1 MVDTLP
7 AQPESIDAQLLRK
20 VALFADLPDEDLGAL
35 AAEAERRQFPVGA
48 ILMRQGDPADVLYLI
63 ETGRAEV
70 VITPR
75 TSEERVVGHV
85 GPGDPVG
92 ELGLLT
98 GEPRTAT
105 VRAVEPVVALAL
117 PRGAFAAAMERRGFA
132 QQLARV
138 VAGRLTSENRSIA
151 LADPPLSRLLFS
163 ETRLAWIWLLLR
175 VWVGYQWLE
184 SGIEKVRNPAWM
196 SSGLALRGFW
206 QQAVALSAHPLITYD
221 WYRSFI
227 EFLLRTGS
235 YTWFGKVIALGE
247 MFVGIGLILGCL
259 TGLAA
264 TGGLLMNVSYLLAG
278 SASINPVLAAVQV
291 PIILAWKVAGWWGLD
306 RWVLAPVLR
315 QRHVPAQRQVARE
328 LWSGRRWFQAARR

>member
-1 MVDTLP
+1 MVD
-7 AQPESIDAQLLRK
+7 AQRSRTEPVDAQVLRK
-20 VALFADLPDEDLGAL
+20 VALFADLPDEDLAAL
-35 AAEAERRQFPVGA
+35 AAQAERRQFAAGA
-48 ILMRQGDPADVLYLI
+48 ILMRQGDPADALYLV
-63 ETGRAEV
+63 ESGRAEV

-75 TSEERVVGHV
+75 KGEERVVGHV
-85 GPGDPVG
+85 GAGDPVG

-105 VRAVEPVVALAL
+105 VRAAEPIVALVL
-117 PRGAFAAAMERRGFA
+117 RRDAFAAAMEHRGFA
-132 QQLARV
+132 GQLAKV
-138 VAGRLTSENRSIA
+138 VAGRLTSENQSSA
-151 LADPPLSRLLFS
+151 LADPPLSRVLFS
-163 ETRLAWIWLLLR
+163 ETRLAWVWLLLR

-184 SGIEKVRNPAWM
+184 SGIAKVRNPAWM

-206 QQAVALSAHPLITYD
+206 QQAVAQSAHPLITYD

-235 YTWFGKVIALGE
+235 YAWFGKVIALGE
-247 MFVGIGLILGCL
+247 TFVGLGLILGCL

-278 SASINPVLAAVQV
+278 SASINPVLAAAQV

-306 RWVLAPVLR
+306 RWVLAPALRR
-315 QRHVPAQRQVARE
+315 QRPAIQPQAVREPWFGAR
-328 LWSGRRWFQAARR
+328 WIAAARR